1 MSDTLSAALE
11 YAERGWA
18 VFPLDGKVP
27 AIESGFKAA
36 STDPELIRYWFND
49 TGFNVGVAI
58 PEGHVVLDI
67 DPRAGG
73 PETLREIRDQLPK
86 STLVAKTGRGDGGLH
101 IWFRGEIPKVKLPGI
116 DIKRPGKG
124 YVVAPP
130 SVHPDTGGAYEWRNY
145 GTPIADF
152 EGEIQYAQS
161 NSLIGVD
168 LNTSG
173 TARESAES
181 AEPILKGVQHDTLLE
196 VAAYAISKY
205 PPAIARMV
213 YDSALQRCEP
223 AHPRNQA
230 ESIWNWVCTRQESGD
245 GFVDDDLAPEP
256 ETPEP
261 DPEERRF
268 VPIDWEELLTGEIPE
283 PDWLLEPLIEAG
295 RQVALYSDAK
305 AGKSLLLLEAACGVA
320 TGKAVLGDIARE
332 PRPVVYLDMENT
344 TDDLRERIDK
354 LGYGWQELTGRLF
367 YYSFPSL
374 KYLDTP
380 EGGREVYSI
389 AIEHDAAL
397 VVIDTLSR
405 VTEGDENENDTYH
418 NFYKST
424 GVPLKRAGIGLIRL
438 DHAGKDVGKGMR
450 GASAKTTDVD
460 AVWSLLIHEEDTL
473 TLERTH
479 TRAAH
484 GAGKLTLERKD
495 NPLRHVLPEAPFDTE
510 IGAPSGPN
518 LEQNRVELLIG
529 HLEHLGLPPNTS
541 VKASREALREA
552 GIPFNAKCLD
562 DAVRQRKSD
571 TKPLVSRPFGEEG
584 FVSEKLTPKA
594 DTKPDT
600 KSENPR
606 SEMVSELVSDGDTE
620 DHGQVDTMTPTTQ
633 EPLQGAPVVSGSKTP
648 YQPYVVPFD
657 LEAVMNE
664 TAEWS
669 SDG

>member
-130 SVHPDTGGAYEWRNY
+130 SIHPDTGGAYEWRNP

-152 EGEIQYAQS
+152 EGKIQYTQN

-168 LNTSG
+168 LNASG

-196 VAAYAISKY
+196 IAAYAVSKY

-213 YDSALQRCEP
+213 YNSALERCEP
-223 AHPRNQA
+223 AHPRGQA
-230 ESIWNWVCTRQESGD
+230 ESIWSWVCDRQESGD
-245 GFVDDDLAPEP
+245 GFVDPDDDLTP

-261 DPEERRF
+261 DSEERRF

-320 TGKAVLGDIARE
+320 TGKAVLGDAARE

-380 EGGREVYSI
+380 EGGREVYGI
-389 AIEHDAAL
+389 AAEHDAEL

-418 NFYKST
+418 NFYKNT

-438 DHAGKDVGKGMR
+438 DHAGKDVAKGMR

-460 AVWSLLIHEEDTL
+460 AVWSLIVHEENTL

-495 NPLRHVLPEAPFDTE
+495 GPLRHVLPEAPFDTE
-510 IGAPSGPN
+510 GAPFSEPN
-518 LEQNRVELLIG
+518 LEQNRAELLIG
-529 HLEHLGLPPNTS
+529 HLEHLGVSPDASVRTS
-541 VKASREALREA
+541 QWALKEAE
-552 GIPFNAKCLD
+552 IPFNQARLVE
-562 DAVRQRKSD
+562 AVRERKDRYLATGNKPSSDEPVGDTTDTDTSSD
-571 TKPLVSRPFGEEG
+571 TN
-584 FVSEKLTPKA
+584 
-594 DTKPDT
+594 TKYR
-600 KSENPR
+600 R
-606 SEMVSELVSDGDTE
+606 SETVTVGTDTDQESERYHVTN
-620 DHGQVDTMTPTTQ
+620 H
-633 EPLQGAPVVSGSKTP
+633 QGASIRAPGGNGYADRG
-648 YQPYVVPFD
+648 YQPYLVPFD

-664 TAEWS
+664 TADWR